1 MNKCDADA
9 SGPVPLKH
17 RKSNNAAYAVIICF
31 SPARFADYDFL
42 AYKIILYGGNS
53 YEEKNF

>member
-1 MNKCDADA
+1 MEYSMNKCDADA

-42 AYKIILYGGNS
+42 AYKIILYGGS
-53 YEEKNF
+53 T